1 MYISL
6 GGQLQRLIKDG
17 PHQGPPKFLSIKV
30 LSSRESASVA
40 VDGKTV
46 GKPLLSWLL
55 LLYYIIL
62 LGVLC

>member
-6 GGQLQRLIKDG
+6 GEQWRKWVQEG

-40 VDGKTV
+40 VDGQTV
-46 GKPLLSWLL
+46 
-55 LLYYIIL
+55 
-62 LGVLC
+62 C